1 MIFDYKAYSRLLNE
15 FIIEGEKIE
24 QYRDPAFNKILE
36 PICKFLRISRI
47 SSAVFDSTCDSAIIK
62 SAPHIYYDDGN
73 ADSTRV
79 LKFTEN
85 NVRACKANYSFMQ
98 SKSGQ
103 DWSDEEVQQIEAF
116 EKLIYTFCDRSYAS
130 TIAKDLSMFDNDLMV
145 YPLTFF
151 LATVKNL
158 IRQGR
163 IGEFG
168 GVYFNIKHFSSIND
182 RFGRDCA
189 TNIMKQFIHGIQE
202 KILYEECIC
211 RVGGDNFVVL
221 FKKDNLN
228 IIKNY
233 LSGMPITF
241 NDEEAVTV
249 TTTAGYYMIPEATES
264 ATDVMDRIS
273 TAYQLAKSVYK
284 RPFLFYDDEIM
295 QHQTHVKEIE
305 MMFPSAIENEEFKVF
320 YQPKTQL
327 NNYQLAGAEALCR
340 WFRNGKVISPGEFI
354 PVLEGSKAICTLD
367 FYMLDHVCRDIRRWL
382 DEGREA
388 VKVSVN
394 LSRLHLGDEDLLES
408 ILRIIDKYKVPH
420 HFIEIE
426 LTETTT
432 DVDYKELK
440 KIVYGLRE
448 QDIST
453 SVDDFGVG
461 YSSLNLIREM
471 PWNVLKIDKSFLPTQ
486 EEENNDPS
494 KVKMLRHIITMSQ
507 DLGLECIVEGVET
520 AEQVKLLKDC
530 KCYLAQG
537 FYFDRP
543 LPVKEFEQKLESA
556 AGKKILAAEFISRF
570 FN

>member
-116 EKLIYTFCDRSYAS
+116 EKLIYMFCDRSYAS
-130 TIAKDLSMFDNDLMV
+130 TIAKDLSMFDNDLMI

-189 TNIMKQFIHGIQE
+189 TNIMKLFIHGILE

-241 NDEEAVTV
+241 NDEETVTV

-320 YQPKTQL
+320 I
-327 NNYQLAGAEALCR
+327 EAMEER
-340 WFRNGKVISPGEFI
+340 
-354 PVLEGSKAICTLD
+354 PVGYTIFTVM
-367 FYMLDHVCRDIRRWL
+367 Y
-382 DEGREA
+382 
-388 VKVSVN
+388 
-394 LSRLHLGDEDLLES
+394 
-408 ILRIIDKYKVPH
+408 Y
-420 HFIEIE
+420 
-426 LTETTT
+426 T
-432 DVDYKELK
+432 
-440 KIVYGLRE
+440 GLRVGE
-448 QDIST
+448 LLALTPEDI
-453 SVDDFGVG
+453 DF
-461 YSSLNLIREM
+461 
-471 PWNVLKIDKSFLPTQ
+471 D
-486 EEENNDPS
+486 
-494 KVKMLRHIITMSQ
+494 RHIISVNKNYQRLNGKDYIYPPKTEAGYREVVMPKV
-507 DLGLECIVEGVET
+507 LENC
-520 AEQVKLLKDC
+520 LKD
-530 KCYLAQG
+530 YLAKLYEVQPT
-537 FYFDRP
+537 DRIFPYDRGWVGRQMKYGCDHSGTQKIRVHDVRHTHASLLIDMGCTP
-543 LPVKEFEQKLESA
+543 LLVAERLGHERVQTTMETYSHLYPNRQTEVA
-556 AGKKILAAEFISRF
+556 AQLDAIATKDDGYEKTS
-570 FN
+570 